1 MPQSIAIDNQ
11 LGRTSVAYCAIFSF
25 ISSSDICR
33 SGIVE
38 EIVAGSETKYTI
50 LPQKPPCKSVDTS
63 QGFGGSKAY
72 VRNTGC
78 DVALHPGWDTSPSL
92 HTIHAQILLLNPTMF
107 SIQRQF

>member
-11 LGRTSVAYCAIFSF
+11 LGRTSVAYCAVFSF

-50 LPQKPPCKSVDTS
+50 LPQKTHVNLWTL
-63 QGFGGSKAY
+63 
-72 VRNTGC
+72 VRVLVEAKPMSGTLG
-78 DVALHPGWDTSPSL
+78 VMWHY
-92 HTIHAQILLLNPTMF
+92 ILDGTPVHRCTPYTHKF
-107 SIQRQF
+107 FC